1 MSSFTTSDPSVA
13 GPLDR
18 ATAER
23 LLARGDDLLAAGD
36 YAAALVHYTRVIGFP
51 DARVTAA
58 AYLGSGEALYRLDR
72 DDEALAAWETVT
84 RLPETPAT
92 YPAWRQIAAAR
103 VRAGETRRALD
114 AYRAA
119 ERLAPPADRA
129 EIASRLGWLSK
140 ETGDTRSAGRYFA
153 RSRGSEAT
161 PLVSYAILG
170 ITIVVSFLAFQPEA
184 GDLLGLLWLDKAAL
198 AAGEWWRLVSPTLVH
213 GSILHLLFN
222 MYFLYLVGPLVEQL
236 YGSGRFLLV
245 YLLTAAAA
253 SVASYLFGSAVPS
266 VGASGAIFGLCGVLL
281 AVSQAHRPILDRRGR
296 ALMSQIG
303 GLVVINL
310 VLGFGIAGMGGG
322 IDNAAHVGGLLAGLW
337 LGFVL
342 PPVRATTLASYWQV
356 PGQPGGGGVPT
367 SGGDPHLLGAARALA
382 VVALAAVIVA
392 GVLVGRG
399 TYGRSGL
406 GPAPGDQL
414 VKASMFQDL
423 SGALVSASD
432 GPRMSWGLKSAVRI
446 RVFAVPG
453 G

>member
-1 MSSFTTSDPSVA
+1 MSGFTTSDPSVA

-23 LLARGDDLLAAGD
+23 LLARGDELLATGD
-36 YAAALVHYTRVIGFP
+36 YAAALVHYARVIGFP

-72 DDEALAAWETVT
+72 DDEALGAWETVT

-103 VRAGETRRALD
+103 VRAGEPRRALE

-161 PLVSYAILG
+161 PYVSYAILG

-184 GDLLGLLWLDKAAL
+184 GDLFGRLELDKAAL
-198 AAGEWWRLVSPTLVH
+198 AAGEWWRLVSPVLVH
-213 GSILHLLFN
+213 VSIVHLLFN

-236 YGSGRFLLV
+236 YGPGRFLLM
-245 YLLTAAAA
+245 YLLTAAGG
-253 SVASYLFGSAVPS
+253 SVASYLFGSPAPS

-281 AVSQAHRPILDRRGR
+281 AVSRVHKPILDRRGR

-303 GLVVINL
+303 VLVVINF
-310 VLGFGIAGMGGG
+310 VIGFGLLGGSV
-322 IDNAAHVGGLLAGLW
+322 DNAAHVGGLLSGLW

-342 PPVRATTLASYWQV
+342 PPVRATTLASYWQL
-356 PGQPGGGGVPT
+356 PAQPGGAAVPT
-367 SGGDPHLLGAARALA
+367 AAGDRRLLGASRLLA
-382 VVALAAVIVA
+382 VIALAAVIAA

-399 TYGRSGL
+399 TYERTGL
-406 GPAPGDQL
+406 GPVA
-414 VKASMFQDL
+414 
-423 SGALVSASD
+423 
-432 GPRMSWGLKSAVRI
+432 GPASAVAATPDAWG
-446 RVFAVPG
+446 AVTRNA
-453 G
+453 